1 MDTATELLGMV
12 ACSGS
17 DCTLD
22 VGCGADGAGDD
33 NGVAGAVLGVAV
45 PGSGST
51 VEARDSGVDG
61 AEVGVVLRGLCSDDR
76 AVDGLGLIDG
86 VLT

>member
-12 ACSGS
+12 FICACSGS

-61 AEVGVVLRGLCSDDR
+61 A
-76 AVDGLGLIDG
+76 ADGLGLIDV